1 MAGGWES
8 TDNTGSTYRAT
19 YKLKRTY
26 TIGSGARERQITKDQ
41 DVRVI
46 TNARTG
52 NYDVYLTEFG
62 TGDKPVYSYN
72 ASTDAVS
79 VKNESLYGEVFAGNN
94 SAQLNNVNF
103 STRKATVDIASSVA
117 SRDERFKLENLP
129 GYKRFGRFAPAPP
142 AGANP
147 EGGGPT
153 PDPDETTPVADSGAE
168 PTSTGDN
175 PDSTGFT
182 VDANDS
188 VNIENSGDIDYGTSV
203 FRYPTSSEKYNGDYI
218 KIRCFDYQKS
228 GFNALESE
236 PDTFK
241 ITRMKDRIDKDG
253 DSKGV
258 VILPIQSGITEVKST
273 AWGDGGLNPITAQFG
288 NLAYGTISR
297 GADPG
302 AALGYFMRGSSE
314 IMKKA
319 ANSTDDMK
327 KLVTNYF
334 VQQAL
339 GGTVPGLLSRTAGA
353 AVNNNVELLFTGAN
367 LRSFSFNFT
376 LTPRDK
382 TESEQIR
389 KIVRFFKREMTPR
402 LSKSGFFLLAPRV
415 FSIDYIHTK
424 NGENKHPFL
433 NKIGICALRDFSVD
447 YTPGGNYMTY
457 AENGSMT
464 QYTINMSFGEID
476 PIYASDY
483 DEDGDD
489 QFNPTS
495 MGY

>member
-1 MAGGWES
+1 MAAGWEA
-8 TDNTGSTYRAT
+8 TDDTGNTYRAIF
-19 YKLKRTY
+19 KLKRDT
-26 TIGSGARERQITKDQ
+26 TVGTGRRQRLVTRNQ

-46 TNARTG
+46 TNAKTG

-62 TGDKPVYSYN
+62 ASDKPVYSYN
-72 ASTDAVS
+72 ASTDS
-79 VKNESLYGEVFAGNN
+79 TTIKNETLYGEVFAGNR
-94 SAQLNNVNF
+94 STQLNNVNF
-103 STRKATVDIASSVA
+103 STRKSTVEIAGQVATQ
-117 SRDERFKLENLP
+117 DERFALENKE
-129 GYKRFGRFAPAPP
+129 GYKRFGRFPSAPP
-142 AGANP
+142 AAGKT
-147 EGGGPT
+147 GDGPP
-153 PDPDETTPVADSGAE
+153 PDPDATTPVADSGATT
-168 PTSTGDN
+168 TSTGDS

-182 VDANDS
+182 VDANES
-188 VNIENSGDIDYGTSV
+188 VNIENSGDVDYGTSV

-302 AALGYFMRGSSE
+302 AAVGYFMRGSSE

-339 GGTVPGLLSRTAGA
+339 GGSVPGLLSRTAGA

-367 LRSFSFNFT
+367 LRSFNFNFT

-415 FSIDYIHTK
+415 FSIDYVHTK

-433 NKIGICALRDFSVD
+433 NKIGICALKDFSVD